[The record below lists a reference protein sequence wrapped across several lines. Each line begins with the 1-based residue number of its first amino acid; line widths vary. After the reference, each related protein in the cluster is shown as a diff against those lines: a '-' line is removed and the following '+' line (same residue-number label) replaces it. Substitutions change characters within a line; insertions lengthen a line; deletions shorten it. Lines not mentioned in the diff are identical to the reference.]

1 MLRNQQQ
8 VSGRPSAPLLV
19 VCYTNSALD
28 QFLEMLLPATNKLV
42 RLGSRSQSDKLGIH
56 NLQTIRAHLSQNQL
70 RKQTFYE
77 QEKEL
82 LHAINILKQR
92 LNSAGPNNGPS
103 EDLAQLRD
111 LTGELQK
118 LRRYEDAAIVRKAEV
133 VGVTVTGAAKHRA
146 LLELARPSV
155 VVVEE
160 AAEILEADLV
170 AALPSSCT
178 LLVMIGRA
186 VKEILRYFHNIRRW
200 SLLLVES
207 AN

>member
-1 MLRNQQQ
+1 M
-8 VSGRPSAPLLV
+8 
-19 VCYTNSALD
+19 
-28 QFLEMLLPATNKLV
+28 
-42 RLGSRSQSDKLGIH
+42 
-56 NLQTIRAHLSQNQL
+56 
-70 RKQTFYE
+70 
-77 QEKEL
+77 

-92 LNSAGPNNGPS
+92 LNSSGPS
-103 EDLAQLRD
+103 SGPREDLAQLRE

-160 AAEILEADLV
+160 AAEILEADLM

-186 VKEILRYFHNIRRW
+186 VNAILRHFHSIRRW
-200 SLLLVES
+200 PILVVES
-207 AN
+207 ANL

>member
-1 MLRNQQQ
+1 MT
-8 VSGRPSAPLLV
+8 PL
-19 VCYTNSALD
+19 
-28 QFLEMLLPATNKLV
+28 
-42 RLGSRSQSDKLGIH
+42 SRSQSDKLGIH

-92 LNSAGPNNGPS
+92 LTNSGLNSGNSPR
-103 EDLAQLRD
+103 EDLAELRE

-186 VKEILRYFHNIRRW
+186 VNAIFETFSQY
-200 SLLLVES
+200 S
-207 AN
+207 

>member
-1 MLRNQQQ
+1 M
-8 VSGRPSAPLLV
+8 
-19 VCYTNSALD
+19 
-28 QFLEMLLPATNKLV
+28 
-42 RLGSRSQSDKLGIH
+42 
-56 NLQTIRAHLSQNQL
+56 
-70 RKQTFYE
+70 
-77 QEKEL
+77 

-92 LNSAGPNNGPS
+92 LTNSGLNNGNSPR
-103 EDLAQLRD
+103 EDLAELRE

-186 VKEILRYFHNIRRW
+186 VNAIFETFSQY
-200 SLLLVES
+200 S
-207 AN
+207 